1 MVPYSHGHSCC
12 ASSYY
17 PPHGHDFP
25 LAIPNSS
32 IEDRL
37 RALEDDKDKLHVQ
50 VAVLSDQLENQTD
63 KITDLETVLD
73 DKKETLRKTEDLLQR
88 EILNKSSLETQKLEL
103 VAEITDIK
111 VKLNSTERE

>member
-1 MVPYSHGHSCC
+1 M
-12 ASSYY
+12 
-17 PPHGHDFP
+17 
-25 LAIPNSS
+25 
-32 IEDRL
+32 
-37 RALEDDKDKLHVQ
+37 Q

-103 VAEITDIK
+103 IAEITDIK
-111 VKLNSTERE
+111 IRLNSTERENQ